1 MATRT
6 LSPRQHEALDLV
18 RQGRVQYG
26 HEHQNM
32 ARRGRGTYPVF
43 LIDGHAA
50 YGQQGRTFASL
61 EEHGLIVI
69 RHDLV
74 ARERVPETTRT
85 RRTLS
90 GADKAITIPAHDA
103 PVDKGWRTAVEPATP
118 DTRTAAENETSHR
131 RKETP

>member
-1 MATRT
+1 MTTRT
-6 LSPRQHEALDLV
+6 LSARQREALDLV
-18 RQGRVQYG
+18 RQGRVEYG

-50 YGQQGRTFASL
+50 YGQQGRTFGSL
-61 EEHGLIVI
+61 EAHGLIII

-74 ARERVPETTRT
+74 ERERVPETTRT

-90 GADKAITIPAHDA
+90 GTEETITIPAHDA
-103 PVDKGWRTAVEPATP
+103 PVDKGWRTTVELAAADP
-118 DTRTAAENETSHR
+118 RTAAEDEPNHR
-131 RKETP
+131 PRETP